1 LKAGKDRY
9 TNILKRV
16 LKELTFKP
24 ILEEVEKCLNQA
36 PEEDIRI
43 LSLTSAFIKATEAKN
58 YPLVISVDRDE
69 EGFLR
74 VSSVDERHILT
85 VAALSLGSNIPNI
98 RSLFYRYLLGFQD
111 DARYMRLMIYPFTI
125 NYVERLAN
133 EVSRYVRIPER
144 SEVESRISDLYVKGE
159 FLKLAIIERSTRFGR
174 ISSEFLSYFSGM
186 PYEHLCEWA
195 TIEV

>member
-144 SEVESRISDLYVKGE
+144 SEVESRISDLYVKGGVSKASYYRTFYSLWTYIIRIFII
-159 FLKLAIIERSTRFGR
+159 FLWHAVRAS
-174 ISSEFLSYFSGM
+174 
-186 PYEHLCEWA
+186 
-195 TIEV
+195 V